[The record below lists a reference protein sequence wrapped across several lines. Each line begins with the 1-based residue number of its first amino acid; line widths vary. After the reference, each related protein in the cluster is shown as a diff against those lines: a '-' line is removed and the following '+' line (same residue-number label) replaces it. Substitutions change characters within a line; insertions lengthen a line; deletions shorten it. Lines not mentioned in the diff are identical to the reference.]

1 MGAQLK
7 TILAKRKVLIPT
19 VAVAAALVLAF
30 LIFVS
35 RSNKPAEAAPRPID
49 VQVVKVEQKD
59 VPVYNEWIGTTEGMV
74 NADIRPQ
81 VSGYLL
87 RQAYKEGSFVKKGQL
102 LFEIDPRP
110 FQAAFDQAQGQVAQF
125 QGQLE
130 QANSQVKQAE
140 AQVAQANSQL
150 LQAQAQLAQARAN
163 QVKTQL
169 DVNKYAPLLEQKAV
183 TQQDY
188 DNAAQSNDV
197 AKAQVK
203 AADAGIE
210 TARAQLRAASAQV
223 GTAKATVKAA
233 EGQVENAKAGVRTAQ
248 LNLSFTRIISPIDG
262 IAGLA
267 QAQVGNLVNTQSAA
281 LTTVSTVD
289 PIKIYFTLSEQ
300 QYLYFNKAGLINARS
315 GASVAQIELELIL
328 ADGSTFPQKGNF
340 YFADRQVDEKTGAI
354 RMAGLFPNPENV
366 LRPGQYGR
374 VRAEANLEAQGAL
387 VRAAKAAYFPRISL
401 TGNLGFQSNQLSNL
415 FTGASGAWSFI
426 PQITAPIFTA
436 GRLKSNVKFAKAQQE
451 LALVQY
457 QQTIQ
462 TAFREVS
469 DALVQYR
476 KVTEIRAQQE
486 LLVTTLQDRSRLAHL
501 RYEGGVDSLLN
512 ALDADREL
520 FNAELSLAQTKR
532 NELLSLVQLYK
543 ALGGGWQQ

>member
-7 TILAKRKVLIPT
+7 TILGKRKVLVPT
-19 VAVAAALVLAF
+19 IAVAAALILAL
-30 LIFVS
+30 LIFVL
-35 RSNKPAEAAPRPID
+35 RSSKPAEAAPPPID
-49 VQVVKVEQKD
+49 VQVVRVEQKD
-59 VPVYNEWIGTTEGMV
+59 VPVYNEWIGTTAGMV
-74 NADIRPQ
+74 NAGIRPQ

-87 RQAYKEGSFVKKGQL
+87 RQDYKEGSFVKKGQL

-110 FQAAFDQAQGQVAQF
+110 FQAALDQAQGQVAQF
-125 QGQLE
+125 QGQLD

-210 TARAQLRAASAQV
+210 TARAQLRAAGAQV

-233 EGQVENAKAGVRTAQ
+233 DGQLENAKAGVRTAQ

-267 QAQVGNLVNTQSAA
+267 QAQVGDLVNTQSAA
-281 LTTVSTVD
+281 LTTVSNVD

-374 VRAEANLEAQGAL
+374 VRA
-387 VRAAKAAYFPRISL
+387 V
-401 TGNLGFQSNQLSNL
+401 
-415 FTGASGAWSFI
+415 
-426 PQITAPIFTA
+426 TAT
-436 GRLKSNVKFAKAQQE
+436 KN
-451 LALVQY
+451 
-457 QQTIQ
+457 
-462 TAFREVS
+462 
-469 DALVQYR
+469 DALLVPQR
-476 KVTEIRAQQE
+476 AVTELQGTYQVAVVGRDNKVEIRTVKVGDRADSNWIIE
-486 LLVTTLQDRSRLAHL
+486 DGLKAGESVIVEGLQKVRPGAVVNPKPFVK
-501 RYEGGVDSLLN
+501 G
-512 ALDADREL
+512 
-520 FNAELSLAQTKR
+520 
-532 NELLSLVQLYK
+532 
-543 ALGGGWQQ
+543 